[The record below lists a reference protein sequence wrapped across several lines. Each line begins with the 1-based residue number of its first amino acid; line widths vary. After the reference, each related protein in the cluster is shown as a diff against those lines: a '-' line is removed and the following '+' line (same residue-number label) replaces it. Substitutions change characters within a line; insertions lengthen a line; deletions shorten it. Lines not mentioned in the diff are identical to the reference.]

1 LKSTDRLT
9 LPTVPTAPV
18 PTAPVPTDWY
28 ALHLLWQGGKDVVQ
42 QGLTHQQLAPTW
54 QMLLLGDGSPTR
66 QLQLLTGEPTE
77 VDVIEMAQTND
88 VEGVPEAIDM
98 LSAPLVRRQVWLQTA
113 SGQRTA
119 YATSW
124 WEADR
129 VDEFLHNQ
137 SLPIGLNVARSR
149 KELYRDIQ
157 GIYYGHSDA
166 LELAFG
172 YPGPFWGRH
181 YLFWHQGQPITLIYE
196 VFSPYLIKYLG
207 ETRLD

>member
-1 LKSTDRLT
+1 MTPAFKPPKSLT
-9 LPTVPTAPV
+9 LPTAPTA
-18 PTAPVPTDWY
+18 WY
-28 ALHLLWQGGKDVVQ
+28 ALHPLWQGNKDVVQ
-42 QGLTHQQLAPTW
+42 RGLAHQQLAPTW

-77 VDVIEMAQTND
+77 VDVLEMAQID
-88 VEGVPEAIDM
+88 EPDGAPEAIEM

-124 WEADR
+124 WVADR

-157 GIYYGHSDA
+157 GIHYGHSAA

-196 VFSPYLIKYLG
+196 VFSPYLTQYLG
-207 ETRLD
+207 PTRLD